1 MGTTIYPTVPVA
13 QPAAEPWPADEHTI
27 RVDEMFARQ
36 LDNEF
41 SAGVRGLLHDPETGV
56 AAQSGEAA
64 LRAIAGAMP
73 ALSDLKERTLAQAI
87 GPRQRRILEPLID
100 TRLDW
105 AAGTL
110 GQFAQRAT
118 VEVDDQSVAERIA
131 GLNQDAAAAWQDSA
145 YLRKLGRTA
154 VEELRYQGERRGR
167 DAADTEMKV
176 RAGLSDLYAGAVETA
191 IRQDDLDGASGL
203 YDHAREIIDPDRQ
216 AALDRRFVRARE
228 DAVYR
233 DVDRD
238 MAGIPLDPAGP
249 PGPEVF
255 WERAAELTPEDA
267 SDDMRARIA
276 EVAAFA
282 QRRAER
288 QWRKQQSAASVAALD
303 WLEKHPDTS
312 LAALPWEV
320 RDWLAP
326 DQWDALN
333 RAAIAGRVETDPE
346 VYDLVDRWAVYR
358 PHELAE
364 VDLDRYRL
372 LLDDRDYG
380 RLGAAQQARAEGR
393 TDVAQL
399 RWAHTRVGVDRAL
412 DAIGVDTDSP
422 EAITA
427 RAEARDWLDSFEA
440 IEGRAPVGSDLDDIA
455 RRAVEPLGPDPD
467 SAAEADTGPTDDGQI
482 PPLAGDPNIIR
493 VQGGTGGGGSRGSP
507 PPRAPSTLA
516 QRPTPGPGANQ
527 PTVPGLP
534 TRIDKMGWGRQ
545 PPPSPPPSGTQP
557 APNTAGPAAAASHK
571 RSPQALADWLGERG
585 QRPDRDQYAG
595 ADGIETAAGVRL
607 DPRIGEPAA
616 GRDYLPENESHRKGL
631 RGEYGLANDIARQ
644 FPDHTVV
651 EFGRKAG
658 EHGPDVVSVNR
669 EGEVTLW
676 DSKWR
681 GSDTSIGASR
691 RAHQTDSSF
700 EAAGTHTIHSIEAA
714 MASGRLSPEAGAKAL
729 KNVANGNMTIVMAGT
744 GSARN
749 GVVEQIV
756 GGERAVVH
764 PERRP

>member
-73 ALSDLKERTLAQAI
+73 ALSDLKERTLAQA
-87 GPRQRRILEPLID
+87 
-100 TRLDW
+100 
-105 AAGTL
+105 
-110 GQFAQRAT
+110 
-118 VEVDDQSVAERIA
+118 
-131 GLNQDAAAAWQDSA
+131 
-145 YLRKLGRTA
+145 
-154 VEELRYQGERRGR
+154 
-167 DAADTEMKV
+167 
-176 RAGLSDLYAGAVETA
+176 
-191 IRQDDLDGASGL
+191 
-203 YDHAREIIDPDRQ
+203 
-216 AALDRRFVRARE
+216 
-228 DAVYR
+228 
-233 DVDRD
+233 
-238 MAGIPLDPAGP
+238 
-249 PGPEVF
+249 
-255 WERAAELTPEDA
+255 
-267 SDDMRARIA
+267 MRARIA

-493 VQGGTGGGGSRGSP
+493 VQGGTGGGGSRGSRTIRWWSSAGR
-507 PPRAPSTLA
+507 RASTGRTWFQSTARARSLSGI
-516 QRPTPGPGANQ
+516 PNGAA
-527 PTVPGLP
+527 
-534 TRIDKMGWGRQ
+534 RIHR
-545 PPPSPPPSGTQP
+545 S
-557 APNTAGPAAAASHK
+557 AP
-571 RSPQALADWLGERG
+571 
-585 QRPDRDQYAG
+585 
-595 ADGIETAAGVRL
+595 ADG
-607 DPRIGEPAA
+607 RI
-616 GRDYLPENESHRKGL
+616 RR
-631 RGEYGLANDIARQ
+631 IA
-644 FPDHTVV
+644 
-651 EFGRKAG
+651 
-658 EHGPDVVSVNR
+658 
-669 EGEVTLW
+669 L
-676 DSKWR
+676 
-681 GSDTSIGASR
+681 
-691 RAHQTDSSF
+691 
-700 EAAGTHTIHSIEAA
+700 
-714 MASGRLSPEAGAKAL
+714 L
-729 KNVANGNMTIVMAGT
+729 
-744 GSARN
+744 
-749 GVVEQIV
+749 
-756 GGERAVVH
+756 
-764 PERRP
+764 RRPGHIPYTVSKRRWRVAACRLKPVPRRSRMWRMGI